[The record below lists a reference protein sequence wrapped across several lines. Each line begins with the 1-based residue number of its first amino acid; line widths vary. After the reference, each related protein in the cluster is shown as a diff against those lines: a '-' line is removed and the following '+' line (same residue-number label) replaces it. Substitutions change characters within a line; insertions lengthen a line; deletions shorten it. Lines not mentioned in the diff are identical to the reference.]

1 MKDHVALA
9 YQLYLQDGQVLEG
22 SGHIPLTELRECKTD
37 DLKNKLVG
45 RYWSNWAWGLEPDGK
60 KHLMGRH
67 FIVEESFKYIILPPD
82 DGEIHF
88 IKWRKGL

>member
-9 YQLYLQDGQVLEG
+9 YQLYLHDGQVLEG

-37 DLKNKLVG
+37 DLKNKLVV
-45 RYWSNWAWGLEPDGK
+45 RYWSDWAWDLEPNGK

-67 FIVEESFKYIILPPD
+67 WLVGGSCKYLITQPD
-82 DGEIHF
+82 DGKVHF
-88 IKWRKGL
+88 NKWRRDL